1 MKIILFPFVL
11 LHAILQAI
19 AAIITVPI
27 GKLLLALGMEAM
39 AFYTERQ
46 LRTCLTLFFLDFSC
60 ETSLQIDSDIRKP
73 IVNSSIPTVGLLPHH
88 PY

>member
-46 LRTCLTLFFLDFSC
+46 LRTCLTLFFWIFLV
-60 ETSLQIDSDIRKP
+60 K
-73 IVNSSIPTVGLLPHH
+73 LL
-88 PY
+88 YTLIAT

>member
-27 GKLLLALGMEAM
+27 GRLLLALGMEAM

-46 LRTCLTLFFLDFSC
+46 LRTCLTLFFWIFLV
-60 ETSLQIDSDIRKP
+60 K
-73 IVNSSIPTVGLLPHH
+73 LL
-88 PY
+88 YKLIAT

>member
-19 AAIITVPI
+19 ATIITVPI
-27 GKLLLALGMEAM
+27 GRLLLALGMDAM

-46 LRTCLTLFFLDFSC
+46 LRTCLTLFFWIFLVK
-60 ETSLQIDSDIRKP
+60 LLYKL
-73 IVNSSIPTVGLLPHH
+73 IVA
-88 PY
+88 

>member
-73 IVNSSIPTVGLLPHH
+73 IVNSSILTVGLLPHH

>member
-73 IVNSSIPTVGLLPHH
+73 IVNSSILTVRLLPHH

>member
-27 GKLLLALGMEAM
+27 GKLLLALGMKAM

-46 LRTCLTLFFLDFSC
+46 LRTCLTLFFWIFLV
-60 ETSLQIDSDIRKP
+60 K
-73 IVNSSIPTVGLLPHH
+73 LL
-88 PY
+88 YKLIAT

>member
-27 GKLLLALGMEAM
+27 GKLLLALGMDAM

-46 LRTCLTLFFLDFSC
+46 LRTCLTLFFWIFLV
-60 ETSLQIDSDIRKP
+60 K
-73 IVNSSIPTVGLLPHH
+73 LL
-88 PY
+88 YKLIAT

>member
-19 AAIITVPI
+19 ADIITVPI

-46 LRTCLTLFFLDFSC
+46 LRTCLTLFFWIFLV
-60 ETSLQIDSDIRKP
+60 K
-73 IVNSSIPTVGLLPHH
+73 LL
-88 PY
+88 YKLIAT

>member
-39 AFYTERQ
+39 ALYTERQ
-46 LRTCLTLFFLDFSC
+46 LRTCLTLFFWIFLV
-60 ETSLQIDSDIRKP
+60 K
-73 IVNSSIPTVGLLPHH
+73 LL
-88 PY
+88 YKLIAT

>member
-27 GKLLLALGMEAM
+27 GKLLLALGIEAM

-46 LRTCLTLFFLDFSC
+46 LRTCLTLFFWIFLV
-60 ETSLQIDSDIRKP
+60 K
-73 IVNSSIPTVGLLPHH
+73 LL
-88 PY
+88 YKLIAT

>member
-27 GKLLLALGMEAM
+27 GRLLLALGMEEM

-46 LRTCLTLFFLDFSC
+46 LRTCLTLFFWIFSC
-60 ETSLQIDSDIRKP
+60 ETSLQIDSGIRKP
-73 IVNSSIPTVGLLPHH
+73 RVYSAMIT
-88 PY
+88 

>member
-27 GKLLLALGMEAM
+27 GRLLLALGMEEM

-60 ETSLQIDSDIRKP
+60 ETSLRIDSGIRKP
-73 IVNSSIPTVGLLPHH
+73 RVYSAMIT
-88 PY
+88 

>member
-27 GKLLLALGMEAM
+27 GRLLLALGMEAM
-39 AFYTERQ
+39 AFYTE
-46 LRTCLTLFFLDFSC
+46 S
-60 ETSLQIDSDIRKP
+60 
-73 IVNSSIPTVGLLPHH
+73 
-88 PY
+88 

>member
-11 LHAILQAI
+11 LHAILYMI

-27 GKLLLALGMEAM
+27 GRLLLALGMEAM

-46 LRTCLTLFFLDFSC
+46 LRTYLTLFFWIFLV
-60 ETSLQIDSDIRKP
+60 R
-73 IVNSSIPTVGLLPHH
+73 LL
-88 PY
+88 YELIAA

>member
-1 MKIILFPFVL
+1 MKIILFQFVL
-11 LHAILQAI
+11 LNAKLKAI

-27 GKLLLALGMEAM
+27 GTLLLALGMEAM

-73 IVNSSIPTVGLLPHH
+73 IVNSSILTVGLLPHH

>member
-46 LRTCLTLFFLDFSC
+46 LRTCLTLDFSC

-73 IVNSSIPTVGLLPHH
+73 IVNSSILTVGLLPHH

>member
-27 GKLLLALGMEAM
+27 GRLLLALGMDAM

-46 LRTCLTLFFLDFSC
+46 LRTWGAILF
-60 ETSLQIDSDIRKP
+60 R
-73 IVNSSIPTVGLLPHH
+73 
-88 PY
+88 

>member
-46 LRTCLTLFFLDFSC
+46 LRTCLTLFFWIFLV
-60 ETSLQIDSDIRKP
+60 K
-73 IVNSSIPTVGLLPHH
+73 LL
-88 PY
+88 YKLIAT

>member
-46 LRTCLTLFFLDFSC
+46 LRTCLTLFFWIFLV
-60 ETSLQIDSDIRKP
+60 T
-73 IVNSSIPTVGLLPHH
+73 NSIITQAGALFAFYRCLV
-88 PY
+88 

>member
-27 GKLLLALGMEAM
+27 GRLLLALGMEEM

-46 LRTCLTLFFLDFSC
+46 LRTCLTLFFWIFLV
-60 ETSLQIDSDIRKP
+60 K
-73 IVNSSIPTVGLLPHH
+73 LL
-88 PY
+88 

>member
-46 LRTCLTLFFLDFSC
+46 LRTCLTLFFWIFLV
-60 ETSLQIDSDIRKP
+60 T
-73 IVNSSIPTVGLLPHH
+73 NSIITQAGALFTFYRCLV
-88 PY
+88 

>member
-11 LHAILQAI
+11 LHVILQAI

-27 GKLLLALGMEAM
+27 GRLLLALGMGAM

-46 LRTCLTLFFLDFSC
+46 LRTYLTLFFWIFLV
-60 ETSLQIDSDIRKP
+60 K
-73 IVNSSIPTVGLLPHH
+73 LL
-88 PY
+88 YELIMA